1 MYIER
6 LKYINQSR
14 SAEMSFY
21 KRMFFISFGALLVA
35 ISLELFLIKNHVIDG
50 GIVGMSIVIS
60 HITSLEVGYV
70 LLILNTPFL
79 LLGYRYLGRNFV
91 FLSLFAI
98 LTLAMGTF
106 ILEPIPALTK
116 NPFVVVVLGGG
127 ILGAGV
133 GIIIRCGG
141 SLDGTEIVAIL
152 LNKRSRFSIGQYVMF
167 FNIFILGSAFFVF
180 GIHETIYS
188 LSTYLVVYN
197 AMDLIVRNH

>member
-1 MYIER
+1 MYSER
-6 LKYINQSR
+6 LRYINYSR

-21 KRMFFISFGALLVA
+21 KRVLYILCGALLVA

-70 LLILNTPFL
+70 LLILNAPFL
-79 LLGYRYLGRNFV
+79 LIGYRYLGRNFV

-98 LTLAMGTF
+98 LALAMGTF
-106 ILEPIPALTK
+106 ILEPIPALTQ
-116 NPFVVVVLGGG
+116 NPFVVVVLGGV
-127 ILGAGV
+127 ILGMGV

-167 FNIFILGSAFFVF
+167 FNVFILGSAFFVF
-180 GIHETIYS
+180 GIYETIYS

-197 AMDLIVRNH
+197 TMDLIMKNP

>member
-1 MYIER
+1 MYSER
-6 LKYINQSR
+6 LRYINQSR

-21 KRMFFISFGALLVA
+21 KRMFFVLFGALLVA

-60 HITSLEVGYV
+60 HITRLEVGYV

-79 LLGYRYLGRNFV
+79 LIGYRYLGRNFV

-98 LTLAMGTF
+98 FTLAMGTF

-116 NPFVVVVLGGG
+116 NPFVVVVLGGI
-127 ILGAGV
+127 ILGMGV

-167 FNIFILGSAFFVF
+167 FNVFILGSAFFVF
-180 GIHETIYS
+180 GIYETIYS

-197 AMDLIVRNH
+197 TMDLIMKNR

>member
-1 MYIER
+1 MYSER
-6 LKYINQSR
+6 LKYINDSR
-14 SAEMSFY
+14 SAEMPFY
-21 KRMFFISFGALLVA
+21 KRVFYILCGALLVA

-60 HITSLEVGYV
+60 HITRLEVGYV

-98 LTLAMGTF
+98 LALAMGTF

-116 NPFVVVVLGGG
+116 NPVVVVVLGGI
-127 ILGAGV
+127 ILGMGV

-180 GIHETIYS
+180 GVYETMYS

-197 AMDLIVRNH
+197 TMDLIMKNS